1 MIVTIGNTKG
11 GVGKS
16 TLAVQIALA
25 RARSGRDVWLVDA
38 DLQGTAQTAIGIRAD
53 GGHQPGVSCAQFA
66 DAKLLRSQV
75 PMQAS
80 KYQDVVIDAGG
91 RDNAALRAAL
101 ILSDVLLVPFQ
112 PRSVDVWALANMAE
126 LVDEARTV
134 KLDLRAYAVLNG
146 ADPSPTSS
154 DNTDAAT
161 AAAEYPQLVY
171 LKAVIRRRK
180 AFADATGLGLSVEE
194 RNPRDGKACSELFT
208 LVNILFSS

>member
-1 MIVTIGNTKG
+1 MIVTVGNTKG

-25 RARSGRDVWLVDA
+25 RARVGRDVWLVDA
-38 DLQGTAQTAIGIRAD
+38 DQQGTAQTAIGLRAD

-66 DAKLLRSQV
+66 DVKLLRSQV
-75 PMQAS
+75 PLQAP

-101 ILSDVLLVPFQ
+101 ILSDTVLVPFQ
-112 PRSVDVWALANMAE
+112 PRSVDVWALGAMAE
-126 LVDEARTV
+126 LVEEAKTF
-134 KLDLRAYAVLNG
+134 KPDLRAYAILNG

-154 DNTDAAT
+154 DNIDAAT
-161 AAAEYPQLVY
+161 AAADYPQLDY
-171 LKAVIRRRK
+171 LKTIIRRRK

-194 RNPRDGKACSELFT
+194 RMPRDSKACAELSALVSLLFT
-208 LVNILFSS
+208 V